1 MLMESAMKF
10 LGFSRTGFFAIIFL
24 SATILLCFSIP
35 LFAAGG
41 QEGASA
47 EESGLVITDQTGR
60 QVAVPASVK
69 RVVTIPIPAASMMI
83 AIDGG
88 TDRLV
93 GMHPKSKSALE
104 EGILKE
110 FFPEALDIRSDVV
123 GDGFMPNVETLLQ
136 VDPQLVFQWGHLGAD
151 VTDPLENAGINT
163 ALLLYGNQEYLEG
176 WIQAFGTVLGR
187 EEKARRILDWHHET
201 LEEIQ
206 GAMEAVPQVKKPRVL
221 YFLRYLSSK
230 SVAGEGTYN
239 DFYLNLAGAVNPAG
253 EMKSFPQ
260 VSEEQIIAWDPE
272 IILLNGFESEL
283 TPADVYANEKL
294 ADVSAVRHRK
304 VYKVP
309 LGGYRWDPPNQE
321 SPLMWKWLAM
331 VFHPDMFSY
340 DLRAEIAANYEWI
353 YGKVPTEEQID
364 GILRIGMNADAAGY
378 SVFTR

>member
-1 MLMESAMKF
+1 MKELFFVKNRSERILSFVF
-10 LGFSRTGFFAIIFL
+10 LALICLGSR
-24 SATILLCFSIP
+24 
-35 LFAAGG
+35 AAAEGR
-41 QEGASA
+41 QEA
-47 EESGLVITDQTGR
+47 EIADGPVLTITDQTGR
-60 QVAVPASVK
+60 RVAVPSSVE

-104 EGILKE
+104 EGILRE

-123 GDGFMPNVETLLQ
+123 GNGFMPNVETLLQ

-187 EEKARRILDWHHET
+187 EEKAQRILDWHQAT
-201 LEEIQ
+201 LEEIR
-206 GAMEAVPQVKKPRVL
+206 GAMEAVPQDEKPRVL

-230 SVAGEGTYN
+230 SVAAQGTYN

-253 EMKSFPQ
+253 DMKSFPEI
-260 VSEEQIIAWDPE
+260 SEEQIIAWDPE
-272 IILLNGFESEL
+272 IILLNGFESDL
-283 TPADVYANEKL
+283 SPADVYGNEKL
-294 ADVSAVRHRK
+294 ADVSAVKNHK

-331 VFHPDMFSY
+331 VFHPEMFSY
-340 DLRAEIAANYEWI
+340 DLRAEIVANYEWI
-353 YGKVPTEEQID
+353 YGKIPTEDQID
-364 GILRIGMNADAAGY
+364 GILRIDMNADAAGY
-378 SVFTR
+378 SVFKRK